1 MDFRFTPEEEAL
13 RKEFD
18 DFFKEEMKKAPPQ
31 WGTSME
37 AIFGIDEC
45 WEFHEQT
52 ARKLAAKDWLARP
65 WPREYGGQDASLV
78 EQFIFND
85 VMGYHRGAGVDHWGI
100 ALLAPTLLFS
110 ANDEQ
115 KREHLP
121 PIARAEIFW
130 TQLWSEPGAGSD
142 LASLTTRAVRDGD
155 DYIVSGQKTWTSG
168 GHRADWGFMLARTNP
183 EEKRSRGLSFF
194 LVDMKSPGI
203 TIEPILNLE
212 GSHLFN
218 EVFLDDVRV
227 PARNMVG
234 GENQG
239 WVASQMTSNFERSM
253 IQLFAY
259 LTRELE
265 ELVEFCKEPKW
276 GGEVLANNPL
286 VRHTLAQ
293 LAIEIEAGRAFS
305 YSILWEQMKGG
316 LIMAAPLAAAA
327 KALATELVQR
337 FTYAGSEILGLYG
350 QVKESRWA
358 PLQGRFEKEYQLC
371 PGLNMAGGTSEIM
384 RNLICSL
391 GLGLP
396 RSW

>member
-1 MDFRFTPEEEAL
+1 MDFRFTPQEEAL

-18 DFFKEEMKKAPPQ
+18 DFFREEMRNAPPE
-31 WGTSME
+31 WGTYME
-37 AIFGIDEC
+37 AMVGVDACF
-45 WEFHEQT
+45 EFHKQM
-52 ARKLAAKDWLARP
+52 AKKLAAKGWLSRP
-65 WPREYGGQDASLV
+65 WPREYGGQEASLI

-100 ALLAPTLLFS
+100 ALLAPTLLVS
-110 ANDEQ
+110 ANEEQ

-121 PIARAEIFW
+121 PIARGELFW
-130 TQLWSEPGAGSD
+130 TQLWSEPEAGSD

-155 DYIVSGQKTWTSG
+155 DYIVNGQKTWSSG
-168 GHRADWGFMLARTNP
+168 THRAEWGFMLARTNP

-194 LVDMKSPGI
+194 LVDMKTPGI
-203 TIEPILNLE
+203 TIRPILNLE

-227 PARNMVG
+227 PVRNRVG
-234 GENQG
+234 EENQG
-239 WVASQMTSNFERSM
+239 WIASQMTSNFERSM
-253 IQLFAY
+253 IELFSF
-259 LTRELE
+259 LRRELE
-265 ELVEFCKEPKW
+265 ELVEFCKESKR
-276 GGEVLANNPL
+276 GGEILSENPI
-286 VRHTLAQ
+286 VRHRLAQ

-305 YSILWEQMKGG
+305 YSIVWSQIKSG
-316 LIMAAPLAAAA
+316 LVMAAPLAAAA
-327 KALATELVQR
+327 KVLATELVQR
-337 FTYAGSEILGLYG
+337 FTYAGSEIMGLYG

-384 RNLICSL
+384 RNLICTL

>member
-1 MDFRFTPEEEAL
+1 MDFRFTPGEEAL

-18 DFFKEEMKKAPPQ
+18 DFFREEMKNAPPG
-31 WGTSME
+31 WGTYME
-37 AIFGIDEC
+37 SFMGEDEC
-45 WEFHEQT
+45 FEFHEKM
-52 ARKLAAKDWLARP
+52 AEKLAAKEWLARP
-65 WPREYGGQDASLV
+65 WPREYGGQEASLV

-85 VMGYHRGAGVDHWGI
+85 VMGYHKGAGVDHWGI
-100 ALLAPTLLFS
+100 ILLAPTLLVS

-155 DYIVSGQKTWTSG
+155 DYIINGQKTWTSG
-168 GHRADWGFMLARTNP
+168 GHRAEWGFLLARTNP

-194 LVDMKSPGI
+194 LLDLKSPGV
-203 TIEPILNLE
+203 TMRPILNLD
-212 GSHLFN
+212 GTHLFN
-218 EVFLDDVRV
+218 EVFFDDVRV

-234 GENQG
+234 EENQG
-239 WVASQMTSNFERSM
+239 WIASQMTSNFERSM
-253 IQLFAY
+253 IELFSF
-259 LTRELE
+259 LKRELE
-265 ELVEFCKEPKW
+265 DLAAYCAETKR
-276 GGEVLANNPL
+276 GERALADSQL
-286 VRHTLAQ
+286 VRHNLAQ
-293 LAIEIEAGRAFS
+293 LAIDIEAGRAFS
-305 YSILWEQMKGG
+305 YSILWSQIKEG

-327 KALATELVQR
+327 KVLATELVQR
-337 FTYAGSEILGLYG
+337 FIYTGAEIMGLYG
-350 QVKESRWA
+350 QVSESRWA

>member
-45 WEFHEQT
+45 WEFHKQT

-65 WPREYGGQDASLV
+65 WPREYGGQEASLV

-100 ALLAPTLLFS
+100 MLLAPTLLFS

-155 DYIVSGQKTWTSG
+155 DYVVSGQKTWTSG

-234 GENQG
+234 DENQG

-305 YSILWEQMKGG
+305 YSILWEQIKGG

-327 KALATELVQR
+327 KVLATELVQR

>member
-45 WEFHEQT
+45 WEFHKQT

-65 WPREYGGQDASLV
+65 WPREYGGQEASLV

-100 ALLAPTLLFS
+100 MLLAPTLLFS

-276 GGEVLANNPL
+276 GGEVLASNPL

-305 YSILWEQMKGG
+305 YSILWEQIKGG

-327 KALATELVQR
+327 KVLATELVQR

>member
-45 WEFHEQT
+45 WEFHKQT

-65 WPREYGGQDASLV
+65 WPREYGGQEASLV

-155 DYIVSGQKTWTSG
+155 DYVVSGQKTWTSG

-218 EVFLDDVRV
+218 DVFLDDVRV

-305 YSILWEQMKGG
+305 YSILWSQIQGG

-337 FTYAGSEILGLYG
+337 FTFAGSQILGLYG

>member
-45 WEFHEQT
+45 WEFHKQT

-65 WPREYGGQDASLV
+65 WPREYGGQEASLV

-155 DYIVSGQKTWTSG
+155 DYVVSGQKTWTSG

-203 TIEPILNLE
+203 TIKPILNLE

-218 EVFLDDVRV
+218 DVFLDDVRV

-305 YSILWEQMKGG
+305 YSILWNQIKDG

-337 FTYAGSEILGLYG
+337 FTYAGSQILGLYG

>member
-45 WEFHEQT
+45 WEFHKQT

-65 WPREYGGQDASLV
+65 WPREYGGQEASLV

-155 DYIVSGQKTWTSG
+155 DYVVSGQKTWTSG

-276 GGEVLANNPL
+276 GGEVLASNPL

-293 LAIEIEAGRAFS
+293 LAVDIEAGRAFS
-305 YSILWEQMKGG
+305 YSILWEQIKGG

-327 KALATELVQR
+327 KVLATELVQR

>member
-45 WEFHEQT
+45 WEFHKQT

-65 WPREYGGQDASLV
+65 WPREYGGQEASLV

-100 ALLAPTLLFS
+100 MLLAPTLLFS